1 MKAHKSALKHGIS
14 EDAAI
19 YAAEHHVYVADLD
32 DDFPARQF
40 RLGFDPGGRLLEL
53 VVSLSVRSI
62 RMPGEPNHCLRIA
75 WRIRRWCCS
84 AAISRRDFTSIGTSL
99 SHHHCKEATCTTSSA
114 AF

>member
-32 DDFPARQF
+32 DDNPARQF

-53 VVSLSVRSI
+53 VVLRFDSGNELLIHAMKSRSHYLDLL
-62 RMPGEPNHCLRIA
+62 P
-75 WRIRRWCCS
+75 
-84 AAISRRDFTSIGTSL
+84 
-99 SHHHCKEATCTTSSA
+99 
-114 AF
+114 